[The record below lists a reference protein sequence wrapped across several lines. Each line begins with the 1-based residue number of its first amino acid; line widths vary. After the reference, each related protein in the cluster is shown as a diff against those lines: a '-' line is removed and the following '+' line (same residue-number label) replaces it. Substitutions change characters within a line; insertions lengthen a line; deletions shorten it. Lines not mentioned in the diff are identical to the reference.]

1 MIGLPTEKRACHRKM
16 IGPATEK
23 WSNDQ
28 AHVCWDWKKSR
39 KKRERRGRGRRN
51 RFFLSFPIATFN
63 HNFISNSN
71 FVEWMHLVFH
81 SKVVT
86 CSVWLTYVV
95 VSFLSG
101 CLGVSVSPWNRLSH
115 LHRYG
120 VVHGC
125 MPNQSPTWR
134 CVLDLDND
142 WFERWHPSSTN
153 KNNVIV
159 LEMCQVWFWNCA

>member
-28 AHVCWDWKKSR
+28 AHICWDWKKSR

-101 CLGVSVSPWNRLSH
+101 CLGVSVSPWRPIVSFASVWRRARLHAKSITH
-115 LHRYG
+115 LTL
-120 VVHGC
+120 C
-125 MPNQSPTWR
+125 TWPR
-134 CVLDLDND
+134 QWL
-142 WFERWHPSSTN
+142 
-153 KNNVIV
+153 
-159 LEMCQVWFWNCA
+159 VWKVASFFYKQK